1 MIVGVS
7 SAQNDLECFF
17 ICLIFT
23 DIQSQSQERAAMAT
37 SGPNLAFGHMGKGNS
52 QTPMMFTAMLT
63 NLMVRQLQ
71 NEALLILRV
80 N

>member
-1 MIVGVS
+1 
-7 SAQNDLECFF
+7 
-17 ICLIFT
+17 
-23 DIQSQSQERAAMAT
+23 MAT